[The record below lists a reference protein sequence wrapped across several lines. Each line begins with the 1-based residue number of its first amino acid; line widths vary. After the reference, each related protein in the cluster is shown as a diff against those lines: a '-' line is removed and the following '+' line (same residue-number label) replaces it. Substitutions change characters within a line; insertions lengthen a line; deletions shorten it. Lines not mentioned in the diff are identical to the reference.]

1 MSDTLETIR
10 QQQLQ
15 ILAELKII
23 RQYIS
28 RQPAIVQPDQPFSV
42 AQAAGFLGLSASTI
56 YKLVHFK
63 KIQPLQLKKRG
74 RLLFTRETLLQ
85 FLQPSNK

>member
-1 MSDTLETIR
+1 MSDALEIIQ

-15 ILAELKII
+15 ILAELKVI

-28 RQPAIVQPDQPFSV
+28 LKPDIVQPDQPLSV

-63 KIQPLQLKKRG
+63 KIQPLQRKKRG

-85 FLQPSNK
+85 FLQP